1 MLLSHNIYKNCLDS
15 LKIPPEQRTENDI
28 ERMFPYI
35 NTLTSFI
42 NNLRQANLQSY
53 NDTLREILQNMTLCS
68 IPKDRFV
75 VKYGEK
81 GNVFYII
88 LNGGVSIIIVKNK
101 NGYLNEEEYI
111 NHLLQLRK
119 NKESELLK
127 ITIALNHNV
136 FHIDE
141 SFDSWIKNQSTK
153 KHSPY
158 SKELISQMKT
168 TLQYMEYNIDC
179 FQDGV
184 DSEKYLRFINPPD
197 LYETSKNN
205 RKNVIIPY
213 YEYIN
218 EFYTGQTFGYFAL
231 ENADQKRK
239 ATLITLENS
248 DFGIISKEVYNKL
261 LKSVHEIIRKKFYV
275 TVYSLP
281 LFQGIARVTFEN
293 YYYNFFEYKVMAKGV
308 FLLEEGKISNL
319 IYVVS
324 SGEYEISIKGNVIDI
339 NNILIF
345 LKSLAGMRKKKKKFN
360 EEIENEELELD
371 KRFKTNLFLEEVHK
385 KNEIKLG
392 IIKNKDVIGLNDLVN
407 LKNRISYFSV
417 KCLTHDSGVYSID
430 RKLYKR
436 MYLGYEGE
444 DFVKTK
450 IPFLIERLETFKKS
464 IFEKVIFKEK
474 EIRRYNRNLFIQIKK
489 PLNDFNFIKSEENN
503 DKINEMMKISRRHS
517 RNKEDKGIFL
527 TIPSLSKSN
536 LHLKGKNINDDN
548 KQSEIAKTEGND
560 NIIQELKLP
569 LINNDVFPKTKMK
582 KILNRELYS
591 GVFRNYINLDNEV
604 ENNNKLIHSKSNAN
618 DNKKIMKTIHF
629 STPRGQV
636 GIFDPLIMD
645 KFDFCYKKAIK
656 NLLKEIKK

>member
-1 MLLSHNIYKNCLDS
+1 MLLTHNIYKNCLDS
-15 LKIPPEQRTENDI
+15 LKIPPQERTEEDI
-28 ERMFPYI
+28 DRMIPYI

-53 NDTLREILQNMTLCS
+53 NDTLREILQNMTLCT

-75 VKYGEK
+75 VKFGEK

-101 NGYLNEEEYI
+101 NGYLTEEEYI

-141 SFDSWIKNQSTK
+141 SFDSWIKNQSTR

-184 DSEKYLRFINPPD
+184 NNEKYLRFINPPD
-197 LYETSKNN
+197 LYESSKNN

-213 YEYIN
+213 YEFIN

-239 ATLITLENS
+239 ATLITLENC

-261 LKSVHEIIRKKFYV
+261 LKSVHETIRKKFYK

-281 LFQGIARVTFEN
+281 LFQGIARITFEN

-308 FLLEEGKISNL
+308 YLLEEEKISNY

-345 LKSLAGMRKKKKKFN
+345 LKTLSGMKKKKKRFS

-371 KRFKTNLFLEEVHK
+371 KRFKTNSFLEEVQK

-392 IIKNKDVIGLNDLVN
+392 IIKNNDVIGLNDLVN
-407 LKNRISYFSV
+407 LKNRIAYFSV
-417 KCLTHDSGVYSID
+417 KCLTHDSGVYSIE
-430 RKLYKR
+430 RRLYRR

-450 IPFLIERLETFKKS
+450 IPFLIDRLETFKKS
-464 IFEKVIFKEK
+464 IFEKIMFKEK
-474 EIRRYNRNLFIQIKK
+474 EIRKYNRHLFIQIKK
-489 PLNDFNFIKSEENN
+489 PLNDFKFYKSEENN
-503 DKINEMMKISRRHS
+503 EKINEMIKFSRHH
-517 RNKEDKGIFL
+517 RNKGDKDIFL
-527 TIPSLSKSN
+527 TIPKLSTSN
-536 LHLKGKNINDDN
+536 LNLKNKNNNDDN
-548 KQSEIAKTEGND
+548 KESEITKTEGN
-560 NIIQELKLP
+560 NLIQELKLP
-569 LINNDVFPKTKMK
+569 IIKNDVFPKTTLK

-604 ENNNKLIHSKSNAN
+604 ENNKLIHSQSNVS
-618 DNKKIMKTIHF
+618 DNKKIIKSIHF
-629 STPRGQV
+629 STPRGEIGV
-636 GIFDPLIMD
+636 FDPLIMD
-645 KFDFCYKKAIK
+645 KFDFTYKKAIK

>member
-15 LKIPPEQRTENDI
+15 LKIPPEERSEDDI

-42 NNLRQANLQSY
+42 NNLRQANLKSY
-53 NDTLREILQNMTLCS
+53 HDTLREILQNMTLCT

-88 LNGGVSIIIVKNK
+88 LNGSVSIIIVKNK
-101 NGYLNEEEYI
+101 EGYLNEEEYI

-141 SFDSWIKNQSTK
+141 SFDNWIKNQSIRK
-153 KHSPY
+153 NSPY

-168 TLQYMEYNIDC
+168 TLEYMKYNIDC

-184 DSEKYLRFINPPD
+184 NNEKYLKFINPPD
-197 LYETSKNN
+197 LYESSKNN

-213 YEYIN
+213 YEFIN

-231 ENADQKRK
+231 ENPDQKRK

-248 DFGIISKEVYNKL
+248 DFGIISREVYNKL
-261 LKSVHEIIRKKFYV
+261 LRSVHEIIRKKFYK

-293 YYYNFFEYKVMAKGV
+293 YYYNFFEYKVMAKGI
-308 FLLEEGKISNL
+308 FLLEEGKISNH

-345 LKSLAGMRKKKKKFN
+345 LKTLAGMKKKKKRFS

-371 KRFKTNLFLEEVHK
+371 KRFKTNSFLEEVQK

-392 IIKNKDVIGLNDLVN
+392 IIKNNDVIGLNDLVN
-407 LKNRISYFSV
+407 LKNRIAYFSV
-417 KCLTHDSGVYSID
+417 KCLTHDSGVYSIE
-430 RKLYKR
+430 RRLYRR

-450 IPFLIERLETFKKS
+450 IPFLIDRLETFKKS
-464 IFEKVIFKEK
+464 IFEKVMFKEK
-474 EIRRYNRNLFIQIKK
+474 EIRKYNRHLFIQIKK
-489 PLNDFNFIKSEENN
+489 PLNDFKFYKSEENN
-503 DKINEMMKISRRHS
+503 EKINEMIKFSRHH
-517 RNKEDKGIFL
+517 RNKGDKDIFL
-527 TIPSLSKSN
+527 TIPKLSTSN
-536 LHLKGKNINDDN
+536 LNLKNKNNNDDN
-548 KQSEIAKTEGND
+548 KESEITKTEGN
-560 NIIQELKLP
+560 NLIQELKLP
-569 LINNDVFPKTKMK
+569 IIKNDVFPKTTLK

-604 ENNNKLIHSKSNAN
+604 ENNKLIHSQSNVS
-618 DNKKIMKTIHF
+618 DNKKIIKSIHF
-629 STPRGQV
+629 STPRGEIGV
-636 GIFDPLIMD
+636 FDPLIMD
-645 KFDFCYKKAIK
+645 KFDFTYKKAIK

>member
-1 MLLSHNIYKNCLDS
+1 MLLTHNIYKNCLDS
-15 LKIPPEQRTENDI
+15 LKIPPQERTEEDI
-28 ERMFPYI
+28 DRMIPYI

-53 NDTLREILQNMTLCS
+53 NDTLREILQNMTLCT

-75 VKYGEK
+75 VKFGEK

-101 NGYLNEEEYI
+101 NGYLTEEEYI

-141 SFDSWIKNQSTK
+141 SFDSWIKNQSTR

-184 DSEKYLRFINPPD
+184 NNEKYLRFINPPD
-197 LYETSKNN
+197 LYESSKNN

-213 YEYIN
+213 YEFIN

-239 ATLITLENS
+239 ATLITLENC
-248 DFGIISKEVYNKL
+248 DLGIISKEVYNKL
-261 LKSVHEIIRKKFYV
+261 LKSVHETIRKKFYK

-281 LFQGIARVTFEN
+281 LFQGIARITFEN

-308 FLLEEGKISNL
+308 YLLEEEKISNY

-345 LKSLAGMRKKKKKFN
+345 LKTLAGMKKKKKRFS

-371 KRFKTNLFLEEVHK
+371 KRFKTASFLEEVQK
-385 KNEIKLG
+385 KKEIKLG
-392 IIKNKDVIGLNDLVN
+392 IIKNNDVIGLNDLVN
-407 LKNRISYFSV
+407 LKNRIAYFSV
-417 KCLTHDSGVYSID
+417 KCLTHDSGVYSIE
-430 RKLYKR
+430 RRLYKR

-450 IPFLIERLETFKKS
+450 IPFLIDRLETFKKS
-464 IFEKVIFKEK
+464 IFEKIIFKEK
-474 EIRRYNRNLFIQIKK
+474 EIRRYNRHLFIQIKK
-489 PLNDFNFIKSEENN
+489 PLNDFNFLKSEENN
-503 DKINEMMKISRRHS
+503 EKINEMINFTRQNS
-517 RNKEDKGIFL
+517 RNKGEKDIFL
-527 TIPSLSKSN
+527 TIPKLSQSN
-536 LHLKGKNINDDN
+536 LHLTKKNNNDDN
-548 KQSEIAKTEGND
+548 KESENAKTEGN

-569 LINNDVFPKTKMK
+569 LIKNDALPKTKLK
-582 KILNRELYS
+582 KLLNRGLYS
-591 GVFRNYINLDNEV
+591 GIFRKYINLDNEV
-604 ENNNKLIHSKSNAN
+604 ENNNKLIHSQSNIS
-618 DNKKIMKTIHF
+618 DNKKIIKSINF
-629 STPRGQV
+629 STPRSEIGV
-636 GIFDPLIMD
+636 FDPLIMD

>member
-15 LKIPPEQRTENDI
+15 LKIPPEERSEDDI

-42 NNLRQANLQSY
+42 NNLRQANLKSY
-53 NDTLREILQNMTLCS
+53 HDTLREILQNMTLCT

-88 LNGGVSIIIVKNK
+88 LNGSVSIIIVKNK
-101 NGYLNEEEYI
+101 EGYLNEEEYI

-127 ITIALNHNV
+127 MTIALNHNV

-141 SFDSWIKNQSTK
+141 SFDNWIKNQSIRK
-153 KHSPY
+153 NSPY

-168 TLQYMEYNIDC
+168 TLQYMQYNIDC

-184 DSEKYLRFINPPD
+184 NNEKYLKFINPPD
-197 LYETSKNN
+197 LYESSKNN

-213 YEYIN
+213 YEFIN

-231 ENADQKRK
+231 ENPDQKRK

-248 DFGIISKEVYNKL
+248 DFGIISREVYNKL
-261 LKSVHEIIRKKFYV
+261 LRSVHEIIRKKFYK

-293 YYYNFFEYKVMAKGV
+293 YYYDFFEYKVMAKGI
-308 FLLEEGKISNL
+308 FLLEEGKISNH

-345 LKSLAGMRKKKKKFN
+345 LKTLAGMKKKKKRFS

-371 KRFKTNLFLEEVHK
+371 KRFKTNFFLEEVQK

-392 IIKNKDVIGLNDLVN
+392 IIKNNDVIGLNDLVN
-407 LKNRISYFSV
+407 LKNRIAYFSV
-417 KCLTHDSGVYSID
+417 KCLTHDSGVYSIE
-430 RKLYKR
+430 RRLYRR

-450 IPFLIERLETFKKS
+450 IPFLIDRLETFKKS
-464 IFEKVIFKEK
+464 IFEKVMFKEK
-474 EIRRYNRNLFIQIKK
+474 EIRKYNRHLFIQIKK
-489 PLNDFNFIKSEENN
+489 PLNDFKFYKSEENN
-503 DKINEMMKISRRHS
+503 EKINEMIKFNRHY
-517 RNKEDKGIFL
+517 RNKGDKDIFL
-527 TIPSLSKSN
+527 TIPKLSTSN
-536 LHLKGKNINDDN
+536 LNLKNKNNNDDN
-548 KQSEIAKTEGND
+548 KESEITKTEGN
-560 NIIQELKLP
+560 NLIQELKLP
-569 LINNDVFPKTKMK
+569 IIKNDVFPKTTLK

-604 ENNNKLIHSKSNAN
+604 ENNKLIHSQSNVS
-618 DNKKIMKTIHF
+618 DNKKIIKSIHF
-629 STPRGQV
+629 STPRGEIGV
-636 GIFDPLIMD
+636 FDPLIMD
-645 KFDFCYKKAIK
+645 KFDFTYKKAIK

>member
-15 LKIPPEQRTENDI
+15 LKIPPEERSEDDI

-42 NNLRQANLQSY
+42 NNLRQANLKSY
-53 NDTLREILQNMTLCS
+53 HDTLREILQNMTLCT

-88 LNGGVSIIIVKNK
+88 LNGSVSIIIVKNK
-101 NGYLNEEEYI
+101 EGYLNEEEYI

-127 ITIALNHNV
+127 MTIALNHNV

-141 SFDSWIKNQSTK
+141 SFDNWIKNQSIRK
-153 KHSPY
+153 NSPY

-168 TLQYMEYNIDC
+168 TLQYMQYNIDC

-184 DSEKYLRFINPPD
+184 NNEKYLKFINPPD
-197 LYETSKNN
+197 LYESSKNN

-213 YEYIN
+213 YEFIN

-231 ENADQKRK
+231 ENPDQKRK

-248 DFGIISKEVYNKL
+248 DFGIISREVYNKL
-261 LKSVHEIIRKKFYV
+261 LRSVHEIIRKKFYK

-293 YYYNFFEYKVMAKGV
+293 YYYDFFEYKVMAKGI
-308 FLLEEGKISNL
+308 FLLEEGKISNH

-345 LKSLAGMRKKKKKFN
+345 LKTLAGMKKKKKRFS

-371 KRFKTNLFLEEVHK
+371 KRFKTNFFLEEVQK

-392 IIKNKDVIGLNDLVN
+392 IIKNNDVIGLNDLVN
-407 LKNRISYFSV
+407 LKNRIAYFSV
-417 KCLTHDSGVYSID
+417 KCLTHDSGVYSIE
-430 RKLYKR
+430 RRLYRR

-450 IPFLIERLETFKKS
+450 IPFLIDRLETFKKS
-464 IFEKVIFKEK
+464 IFEKVMFKEK
-474 EIRRYNRNLFIQIKK
+474 EIRKYNRHLFIQIKK
-489 PLNDFNFIKSEENN
+489 PLNDFKFYKSEENN
-503 DKINEMMKISRRHS
+503 EKINEMIKFSRHH
-517 RNKEDKGIFL
+517 RNKGDKDIFL
-527 TIPSLSKSN
+527 TIPKLSTSN
-536 LHLKGKNINDDN
+536 LNLKNKNNNDDN
-548 KQSEIAKTEGND
+548 KESEITKTEGN
-560 NIIQELKLP
+560 NLIQELKLP
-569 LINNDVFPKTKMK
+569 IIKNDVFPKTTLK

-604 ENNNKLIHSKSNAN
+604 ENNKLIHSQSNVS
-618 DNKKIMKTIHF
+618 DNKKIIKSIHF
-629 STPRGQV
+629 STPRGEV
-636 GIFDPLIMD
+636 GVFDPLIMY
-645 KFDFCYKKAIK
+645 KFDFTYKKAIK

>member
-15 LKIPPEQRTENDI
+15 LKIPPEERSEDDI

-42 NNLRQANLQSY
+42 NNLRQANLKSY
-53 NDTLREILQNMTLCS
+53 HDTLREILQNMTLCT

-88 LNGGVSIIIVKNK
+88 LNGSVSIIIVKNK

-141 SFDSWIKNQSTK
+141 SFDNWIKNQSIRK
-153 KHSPY
+153 NSPY

-168 TLQYMEYNIDC
+168 TLEYMKYNIDC

-184 DSEKYLRFINPPD
+184 NNEKYLKFINPPD
-197 LYETSKNN
+197 LYESSKNN

-213 YEYIN
+213 YEFIN

-248 DFGIISKEVYNKL
+248 DFGIISREVYNKL
-261 LKSVHEIIRKKFYV
+261 LRSVHEIIRKKFYK

-293 YYYNFFEYKVMAKGV
+293 YYYNFFEYKVMAKGI
-308 FLLEEGKISNL
+308 FLLEEGKISNH

-345 LKSLAGMRKKKKKFN
+345 LKTLAGMKKKKKRFS

-371 KRFKTNLFLEEVHK
+371 KRFKTNSFLEEVQK

-392 IIKNKDVIGLNDLVN
+392 IIKNNDVIGLNDLVN
-407 LKNRISYFSV
+407 LKNRIAYFSV
-417 KCLTHDSGVYSID
+417 KCLTHDSGVYSIE
-430 RKLYKR
+430 RRLYRR

-450 IPFLIERLETFKKS
+450 IPFLIDRLETFKKS
-464 IFEKVIFKEK
+464 IFEKVMFKEK
-474 EIRRYNRNLFIQIKK
+474 EIRKYNRHLFIQIKK
-489 PLNDFNFIKSEENN
+489 PLNDFKFYKSEENN
-503 DKINEMMKISRRHS
+503 EKINEMIKFSRHH
-517 RNKEDKGIFL
+517 RNKGDKDIFL
-527 TIPSLSKSN
+527 TIPKLSTSN
-536 LHLKGKNINDDN
+536 LNLKNKNNNDDN
-548 KQSEIAKTEGND
+548 KESEITKTEGN
-560 NIIQELKLP
+560 NLIQELKLP
-569 LINNDVFPKTKMK
+569 IIKNDVFPKTTLK

-604 ENNNKLIHSKSNAN
+604 ENNKLIHSQSNVS
-618 DNKKIMKTIHF
+618 DNKKIIKSIHF
-629 STPRGQV
+629 STPRGEIGV
-636 GIFDPLIMD
+636 FDPLIMD
-645 KFDFCYKKAIK
+645 KFDFTYKKAIK

>member
-1 MLLSHNIYKNCLDS
+1 MLLTHNIYKNCLDS
-15 LKIPPEQRTENDI
+15 LKIPPQERTEEDI
-28 ERMFPYI
+28 DRMIPYI

-53 NDTLREILQNMTLCS
+53 NDTLREILQNMTLCT

-75 VKYGEK
+75 VKFGEK

-101 NGYLNEEEYI
+101 NGYLTEEEYI

-141 SFDSWIKNQSTK
+141 SFDSWIKNQSTR

-184 DSEKYLRFINPPD
+184 NNEKYLRFINPPD
-197 LYETSKNN
+197 LYESSKNN

-213 YEYIN
+213 YEFIN

-239 ATLITLENS
+239 ATLITLENC

-261 LKSVHEIIRKKFYV
+261 LKSVHETIRKKFYK

-281 LFQGIARVTFEN
+281 LFQGIARITFEN

-360 EEIENEELELD
+360 EEI
-371 KRFKTNLFLEEVHK
+371 
-385 KNEIKLG
+385 
-392 IIKNKDVIGLNDLVN
+392 
-407 LKNRISYFSV
+407 
-417 KCLTHDSGVYSID
+417 
-430 RKLYKR
+430 
-436 MYLGYEGE
+436 
-444 DFVKTK
+444 
-450 IPFLIERLETFKKS
+450 
-464 IFEKVIFKEK
+464 
-474 EIRRYNRNLFIQIKK
+474 
-489 PLNDFNFIKSEENN
+489 
-503 DKINEMMKISRRHS
+503 
-517 RNKEDKGIFL
+517 
-527 TIPSLSKSN
+527 
-536 LHLKGKNINDDN
+536 
-548 KQSEIAKTEGND
+548 
-560 NIIQELKLP
+560 
-569 LINNDVFPKTKMK
+569 
-582 KILNRELYS
+582 
-591 GVFRNYINLDNEV
+591 
-604 ENNNKLIHSKSNAN
+604 
-618 DNKKIMKTIHF
+618 
-629 STPRGQV
+629 
-636 GIFDPLIMD
+636 
-645 KFDFCYKKAIK
+645 
-656 NLLKEIKK
+656 